1 MDIQFRL
8 FSERLRRLLSGEEV
22 TLPDAAKQLAQNL
35 HTEIEI
41 VTSLLRDYECEIA
54 GHLVNIIVEEEENN
68 SPDLHAIM
76 EEINSFAYE
85 SEKVVDTF
93 IVSIAQQKSQSSSK
107 EMCDAL
113 VEFRSKIID
122 IQQRLQQVQHIDT
135 GIVEQIK
142 FIQADTG
149 NSSVS
154 PMFTK
159 RDTVGLDDRME
170 ELLDLLIEGPPRLSL
185 VAVLDS
191 IGLDRTAFVAEA
203 YNSSFAKHYFDCLVW
218 VPQSFPYNFN
228 HILDDLIKFVMPSSR
243 PSEILDKNSE
253 MKKIILREYL
263 MSKRYFVVLA
273 DVWSIDVWDN
283 IREILPDN
291 QNGSRVVITVLDS
304 EILTYFQLENGEY
317 IGLDLMPDGR
327 PLRVIYQLWIAEGFI
342 PDNNEGTAEKY
353 LEHLINRGF
362 VEAKKIKVGGRINT
376 CSIPNRWWPA
386 LIQVALAGEFIYS
399 SVIDQES
406 DSRKMIKRLTANVN
420 LSELDS
426 LEDFNLYLHSLLCL
440 SSESHHLDPL
450 DCEKICKM
458 FKFLRVLD
466 LGSLVL
472 SQLPSGIEILFFLRY
487 LKLNIPSLKSLPSS
501 FLSSISNLYT
511 LDMPFSYIHHTADV
525 FWEMNKLRHLNFG
538 LFTLPAYPRDDC
550 SSLENLNF
558 ISALHPCCCTPDI
571 LGRLPNL
578 RKLRIHGDLS
588 NNQSLLSKSLYKLN
602 CLESLKLV
610 NESKMPRLSKIVL
623 DEYQFPPSLTHLSF
637 YNTELMEDPMP
648 TLEKLPLLQVLK
660 LKKNSYLG
668 RKLTCGSHGFPKLKV
683 LHLKSMLWLEEW
695 TMGTGAMPKLECLII
710 DPCAYLKRLPKQL
723 WSVKRFKKLEL
734 WRPQPELRQKLRDF
748 KDKEQYNIQL
758 YPYGI

>member
-54 GHLVNIIVEEEENN
+54 GHLVNIIVEEEESN

-263 MSKRYFVVLA
+263 MNKRYFVVLA

-304 EILTYFQLENGEY
+304 EILTYFQLENGED
-317 IGLDLMPDGR
+317 IRLDLVPDGR
-327 PLRVIYQLWIAEGFI
+327 PLRAEGFI

-362 VEAKKIKVGGRINT
+362 VEAKKIKVGSRINT

-472 SQLPSGIEILFFLRY
+472 SQLPSGIENLFFLRY

-538 LFTLPAYPRDDC
+538 LFTLPAYPRNDC
-550 SSLENLNF
+550 GSLENLNF
-558 ISALHPCCCTPDI
+558 ISALHPRCCTPDI

-588 NNQSLLSKSLYKLN
+588 NNQSLLSKSLYKLSS
-602 CLESLKLV
+602 LESLKLV

-637 YNTELMEDPMP
+637 SNTELMEDPMP

>member
-54 GHLVNIIVEEEENN
+54 GHLVNIIVEEEESN

-203 YNSSFAKHYFDCLVW
+203 YNSK
-218 VPQSFPYNFN
+218 
-228 HILDDLIKFVMPSSR
+228 
-243 PSEILDKNSE
+243 
-253 MKKIILREYL
+253 
-263 MSKRYFVVLA
+263 
-273 DVWSIDVWDN
+273 
-283 IREILPDN
+283 ILPDN

-304 EILTYFQLENGEY
+304 EILTYFQLENGED
-317 IGLDLMPDGR
+317 IRLDLVPDGR
-327 PLRVIYQLWIAEGFI
+327 PLRGTYQGWPFHILYHGSLSFEENEKETKEKPLRLQLIRYSSLPFYLKLCCIYLYVFPLYSDISTRQLYQLWIAEGFI

-362 VEAKKIKVGGRINT
+362 VEAKKIKVGSRINT

-472 SQLPSGIEILFFLRY
+472 SQLPSGIENLFFLRY

-538 LFTLPAYPRDDC
+538 LFTLPAYPRNDC
-550 SSLENLNF
+550 GSLENLNF
-558 ISALHPCCCTPDI
+558 ISALHPRCCTPDI

-588 NNQSLLSKSLYKLN
+588 NNQSLLSKSLYKLSS
-602 CLESLKLV
+602 LESLKLV

-637 YNTELMEDPMP
+637 SNTELMEDPMP

>member
-1 MDIQFRL
+1 
-8 FSERLRRLLSGEEV
+8 
-22 TLPDAAKQLAQNL
+22 
-35 HTEIEI
+35 
-41 VTSLLRDYECEIA
+41 
-54 GHLVNIIVEEEENN
+54 
-68 SPDLHAIM
+68 
-76 EEINSFAYE
+76 
-85 SEKVVDTF
+85 
-93 IVSIAQQKSQSSSK
+93 
-107 EMCDAL
+107 
-113 VEFRSKIID
+113 
-122 IQQRLQQVQHIDT
+122 
-135 GIVEQIK
+135 
-142 FIQADTG
+142 
-149 NSSVS
+149 
-154 PMFTK
+154 MFTK

-263 MSKRYFVVLA
+263 MNKRYFVVLA

-304 EILTYFQLENGEY
+304 EILTYFQLENGED
-317 IGLDLMPDGR
+317 IRLDLVPDGR
-327 PLRVIYQLWIAEGFI
+327 PLRGTYQGWPFHILYHGSLSFEENEKETKEKPLRLQLIRYSSLPFYLKLCCIYLYVFPLYSDISTRQLYQLWIAEGFI

-362 VEAKKIKVGGRINT
+362 VEAKKIKVGSRINT

-472 SQLPSGIEILFFLRY
+472 SQLPSGIENLFFLRY

-538 LFTLPAYPRDDC
+538 LFTLPAYPRNDC
-550 SSLENLNF
+550 GSLENLNF
-558 ISALHPCCCTPDI
+558 ISALHPRCCTPDI

-588 NNQSLLSKSLYKLN
+588 NNQSLLSKSLYKLSS
-602 CLESLKLV
+602 LESLKLV

-637 YNTELMEDPMP
+637 SNTELMEDPMP